1 MLSLHIKSKELRH
14 SYIILIICAAL
25 LAGCSSTKFM
35 PENKYLLDRVEIK
48 SDTKGFDAA
57 LLAPYV
63 RQKANSKWF
72 NFFKIPLAT
81 YSLAGRDST
90 KWINRTLQKMGEKP
104 VAYDTLQAQLSCND
118 LRAAMQNMGYM
129 HASVSLKTSVKGRK
143 LKATYTLHP
152 GLPYYISSYR
162 TSIADDTIRQILQ
175 PQLKSLEGHRFTV
188 DELEAERKRIANIL
202 LNEGYYKFH
211 KDFIQFEADSAKG
224 SHNIAVTMQLMN
236 YITGDDKL
244 PKPHPRYRIANVF
257 FLGSDSDKI
266 HLRHHVLEQ
275 NAAIRQ
281 GQFYSNADLRR
292 TYNNFARLG
301 AVRYTNISFRE
312 HPDTTL
318 LDCDIQI
325 STNKPN
331 SLSIQPEGTN
341 TAGDLGAAL
350 AVTWQNRN
358 LFRGSEQLS
367 IQLRGAFEAITGL
380 EGYQDKD
387 YEEYSLETKLT
398 FPQFVAPFLSKDFR
412 RRSTAT
418 SELSVSWNLQNRPE
432 FHRRVFST
440 GWRYRWDNALQ
451 NTSYRLDLIDLNY
464 VYMPWISETFRRD
477 YLDNASN
484 RNAILRYN

>member
-1 MLSLHIKSKELRH
+1 MLSLHVKSKVLRH

-162 TSIADDTIRQILQ
+162 TNIADDTIRQILQ

-224 SHNIAVTMQLMN
+224 SHHIAVTMQLMN

-350 AVTWQNRN
+350 AVTCQNRN

-387 YEEYSLETKLT
+387 
-398 FPQFVAPFLSKDFR
+398 
-412 RRSTAT
+412 
-418 SELSVSWNLQNRPE
+418 
-432 FHRRVFST
+432 
-440 GWRYRWDNALQ
+440 
-451 NTSYRLDLIDLNY
+451 
-464 VYMPWISETFRRD
+464 
-477 YLDNASN
+477 
-484 RNAILRYN
+484 